1 MTDARTPRAKTT
13 QRLSTAAP
21 SRCLYDRA
29 VPSLPLAMARFNY
42 RLARLPLQLIEVAA
56 VAWLPEES
64 ALRLGYE
71 KVLIDCD
78 RAAAY
83 LLDDRSAHA
92 RACALREQ
100 TAPARTTRAR
110 SYAGSSSTNKPWM
123 RPRLNYCTT
132 IVRSFIAASGNTSTR
147 VRTGD
152 RTSTVRPPVPLRRR
166 RGVTTAH
173 R

>member
-83 LLDDRSAHA
+83 LLDDRSAHD

-110 SYAGSSSTNKPWM
+110 Q
-123 RPRLNYCTT
+123 
-132 IVRSFIAASGNTSTR
+132 
-147 VRTGD
+147 
-152 RTSTVRPPVPLRRR
+152 LRRIEQREQAVDAAAAELLHDHRERFHR
-166 RGVTTAH
+166 RLREHINQSPH